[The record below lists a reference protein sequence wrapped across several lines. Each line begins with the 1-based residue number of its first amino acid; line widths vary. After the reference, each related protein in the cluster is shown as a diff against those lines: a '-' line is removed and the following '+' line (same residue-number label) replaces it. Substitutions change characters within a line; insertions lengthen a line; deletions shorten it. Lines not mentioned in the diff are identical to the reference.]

1 MRDSHTLHMLAEEAQ
16 QQTVNCLGLLETQA
30 GLFSCHSYNM
40 CAHAQP
46 TRVIVS
52 LAKWSP
58 TRPRD

>member
-1 MRDSHTLHMLAEEAQ
+1 MRDSHTLHMSAEEAQ
-16 QQTVNCLGLLETQA
+16 QQTVNCLGLLENQA

-52 LAKWSP
+52 LAK
-58 TRPRD
+58 